1 MYVKELWVEGERICL
16 MRKEGRFLVE
26 LEKRD
31 GRDGRVR
38 NRKSGMRGQ

>member
-1 MYVKELWVEGERICL
+1 MYVKELWVEEERIWL

-38 NRKSGMRGQ
+38 NRRVGQRG